1 MTREDSRRTLIA
13 YDIVDDRRRTRVAKC
28 LERHGDRVQY
38 SVFVVDAAPA
48 RLIRLTVELRKLLDE
63 QVDSLLLC
71 DLGLV
76 SALDGRQFRFVGMPR
91 LVTQHRTIVV

>member
-13 YDIVDDRRRTRVAKC
+13 YDIVDDRRRARVAKC

-48 RLIRLTVELRKLLDE
+48 RLIRLTVELRRLVDE
-63 QVDSLLLC
+63 RVDSLLLC
-71 DLGLV
+71 DLGPI
-76 SALDGRQFRFVGMPR
+76 SALDGRQFRFIGMSR
-91 LVTQHRTIVV
+91 HTTEHRTVVI

>member
-38 SVFVVDAAPA
+38 SVFIVDAAPA
-48 RLIRLTVELRKLLDE
+48 RMIRLLGQLRALME
-63 QVDSLLLC
+63 ESEDSLLLC

-76 SALDGRQFRFVGMPR
+76 ARLDERQFRFLG
-91 LVTQHRTIVV
+91 RTRPLTGSSSFVV

>member
-28 LERHGDRVQY
+28 LEQHGDRVQY

-48 RLIRLTVELRKLLDE
+48 RLIVLADQLRKLMDE
-63 QVDSLLLC
+63 RVDSLLLC
-71 DLGLV
+71 DLGRV
-76 SALDGRQFRFVGMPR
+76 SALKARQFRFVGQGR
-91 LVTQHRTIVV
+91 RVTEHRSIVV